1 MEGFK
6 QNAKMQCFKEG
17 GYVTKKEEKRESKKE
32 MKADAT
38 QDKKIVKKAL
48 SLHDMQQHE
57 EKTDLSKLKKGGKAR
72 KCGGGSVRKYKAG
85 GEVKKMAEGGE
96 LPQDLTDRIARK
108 ENMEDREMIAGPLRK
123 GAKSL
128 KDFLGIGKSPV
139 KSDVA
144 KAQGAISDAE
154 LAASKK
160 SARGQGAVSDAERQ
174 LIRDSMEPK
183 MTKGPMGRGIRKDYG
198 SGLKNKVL
206 EEQAAL
212 EEAPAYKKGGKAKK
226 AC

>member
-128 KDFLGIGKSPV
+128 KDFLGIGKKPAAKGAV
-139 KSDVA
+139 SDVE
-144 KAQGAISDAE
+144 KGITTGPMGRGVRKMS
-154 LAASKK
+154 
-160 SARGQGAVSDAERQ
+160 GQGAVSDAERAM
-174 LIRDSMEPK
+174 MEK
-183 MTKGPMGRGIRKDYG
+183 
-198 SGLKNKVL
+198 
-206 EEQAAL
+206 EAA
-212 EEAPAYKKGGKAKK
+212 PYKKGGKAKK
-226 AC
+226 DC

>member
-6 QNAKMQCFKEG
+6 QNTKMQCFKEG
-17 GYVTKKEEKRESKKE
+17 GYVTKKEEKSESKKE

-38 QDKKIVKKAL
+38 KDKKIVKKAL

-72 KCGGGSVRKYKAG
+72 KCNTGGSVRKYKTG
-85 GEVKKMAEGGE
+85 GEVKKMADGGE

-128 KDFLGIGKSPV
+128 KDFLGIGKKPAA
-139 KSDVA
+139 KGTMSDVE
-144 KAQGAISDAE
+144 KGI
-154 LAASKK
+154 
-160 SARGQGAVSDAERQ
+160 
-174 LIRDSMEPK
+174 
-183 MTKGPMGRGIRKDYG
+183 TTGPMGRGIRKGRGQGAISDAERAMME
-198 SGLKNKVL
+198 K
-206 EEQAAL
+206 EAA
-212 EEAPAYKKGGKAKK
+212 PYKKGGKAKK
-226 AC
+226 DC

>member
-72 KCGGGSVRKYKAG
+72 KCNTGGSVRKYKCG

-123 GAKSL
+123 GVKSV
-128 KDFLGIGKSPV
+128 KDFLGLGKKPAAKGAV
-139 KSDVA
+139 SDVE
-144 KAQGAISDAE
+144 KGITTGPMGRGVRKMS
-154 LAASKK
+154 
-160 SARGQGAVSDAERQ
+160 GQGAVSDAERAM
-174 LIRDSMEPK
+174 MEK
-183 MTKGPMGRGIRKDYG
+183 
-198 SGLKNKVL
+198 
-206 EEQAAL
+206 AAA
-212 EEAPAYKKGGKAKK
+212 APYKKGGKAKK
-226 AC
+226 DC

>member
-6 QNAKMQCFKEG
+6 QNTKMQCFKEG
-17 GYVTKKEEKRESKKE
+17 GYVTKKEEKSESKKE

-38 QDKKIVKKAL
+38 KDKKIVKKAL

-72 KCGGGSVRKYKAG
+72 KCNTGGSVRKYKTG
-85 GEVKKMAEGGE
+85 GEVKKMADGGE

-128 KDFLGIGKSPV
+128 KDFLGIGKKPAA
-139 KSDVA
+139 KGTMSDA
-144 KAQGAISDAE
+144 MNAAAEKGITTGPMGRGIRKGRGQGAISDAE
-154 LAASKK
+154 RAMMEKGIRGAGKMS
-160 SARGQGAVSDAERQ
+160 GQGAVSDAERAM
-174 LIRDSMEPK
+174 MEK
-183 MTKGPMGRGIRKDYG
+183 
-198 SGLKNKVL
+198 
-206 EEQAAL
+206 EAA
-212 EEAPAYKKGGKAKK
+212 PYKKGGKAKK
-226 AC
+226 DC